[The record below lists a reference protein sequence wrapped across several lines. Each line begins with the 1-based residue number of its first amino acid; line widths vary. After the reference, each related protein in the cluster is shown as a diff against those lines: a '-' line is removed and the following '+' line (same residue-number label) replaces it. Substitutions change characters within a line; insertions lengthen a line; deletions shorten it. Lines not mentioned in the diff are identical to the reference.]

1 MNLFESLFKSN
12 LPGTL
17 HEACA
22 RGNPS
27 EVKRLL
33 RKNPDVNST
42 DWPSGFTP
50 LHVCVSGTD
59 SSERQEII
67 RLLNK
72 SGADL
77 NAKDFEKGLTPLQF
91 AALRSK
97 PLCAKTLI
105 DCGADVNM
113 TEGNGATALHGAVY
127 HGNIEVARLL
137 LAGGANP
144 MAVDNYG
151 NTPVSIADDLNLLNE
166 SLLTKDQIILILE
179 KRAGTNNG
187 QIVSKSQ
194 KIHFSTIVQL
204 MNTAGATRN
213 GSWEGISYDGRRCVF
228 DNYILPDGQK
238 ILAGYPV

>member
-1 MNLFESLFKSN
+1 MNLFKSLFKSN
-12 LPGTL
+12 LAESL

-22 RGNPS
+22 MGNPS
-27 EVKRLL
+27 EVQRLL

-59 SSERQEII
+59 SSNRQKII
-67 RLLNK
+67 ELLKK

-77 NAKDFEKGLTPLQF
+77 NMKDQEKGLTPLHF
-91 AALRSK
+91 VALRNK

-105 DCGADVNM
+105 KCGADVNM
-113 TEGNGATALHGAVY
+113 TEGNGATALHGAIY
-127 HGNIEVARLL
+127 HGNIEIAKILIASGADL
-137 LAGGANP
+137 LAI
-144 MAVDNYG
+144 DNYG
-151 NTPVSIADDLNLLNE
+151 NTPVSIADDMNLLNE
-166 SLLTKDQIILILE
+166 NLLPKDQIILLLE
-179 KRAGTNNG
+179 QLADTNNG

-204 MNTAGATRN
+204 MNNAGATRH
-213 GSWEGISYDGRRCVF
+213 GSRESRSNDGRRCIF
-228 DNYILPDGQK
+228 DNYTLPDGKK